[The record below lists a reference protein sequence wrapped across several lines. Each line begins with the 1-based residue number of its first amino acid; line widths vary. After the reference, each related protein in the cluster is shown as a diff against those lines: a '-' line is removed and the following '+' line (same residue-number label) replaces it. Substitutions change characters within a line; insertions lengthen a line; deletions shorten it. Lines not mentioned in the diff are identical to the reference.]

1 MTTKELWYK
10 YKETNDME
18 AKKELI
24 EKYVPLVKVV
34 AGRMF
39 NFYGSKIEYD
49 DLVGFGVLGLIDSIE
64 RFDLHKNIKF
74 ETYAQIRIKG
84 AIIDNIRKLDWI
96 PRSLRKKSKD
106 VQKAIFELENKLG
119 YNPSNEQIS
128 EYLHISLK
136 EVENMLSDITTFNV
150 VSLEDFLN
158 ENGEYFFEVKE
169 DDKDTPERVYE
180 KDEIKKILV
189 DTIDAL
195 PEKEKLIISLYY
207 YEELT
212 YKEIG
217 HILKL
222 SESRISQIH
231 SRVLIKIKNC
241 LIKNGINSND
251 LR

>member
-18 AKKELI
+18 SKKELI

-241 LIKNGINSND
+241 LIKSGINSND

>member
-1 MTTKELWYK
+1 
-10 YKETNDME
+10 
-18 AKKELI
+18 
-24 EKYVPLVKVV
+24 
-34 AGRMF
+34 
-39 NFYGSKIEYD
+39 
-49 DLVGFGVLGLIDSIE
+49 
-64 RFDLHKNIKF
+64 
-74 ETYAQIRIKG
+74 
-84 AIIDNIRKLDWI
+84 
-96 PRSLRKKSKD
+96 
-106 VQKAIFELENKLG
+106 LENKLG

-241 LIKNGINSND
+241 LIKSGINSND

>member
-10 YKETNDME
+10 YKEKNDME
-18 AKKELI
+18 TKKELI

-64 RFDLHKNIKF
+64 RFDLNKNIKF

-128 EYLHISLK
+128 EYLHVSLK

-180 KDEIKKILV
+180 KDEIKKILI
-189 DTIDAL
+189 DTIGAL